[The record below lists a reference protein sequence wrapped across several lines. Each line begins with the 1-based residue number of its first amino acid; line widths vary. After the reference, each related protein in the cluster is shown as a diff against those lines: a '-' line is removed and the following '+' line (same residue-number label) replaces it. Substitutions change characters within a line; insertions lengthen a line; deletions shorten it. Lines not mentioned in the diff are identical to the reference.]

1 MIKSQQFTTRLPVV
15 GGEKHI
21 AIITKTGG
29 FRFVSEEQL
38 THGIHSIPMEKESEG
53 Q

>member
-1 MIKSQQFTTRLPVV
+1 MIKSQQFSSRLPVV

-29 FRFVSEEQL
+29 LRFVSEERL
-38 THGIHSIPMEKESEG
+38 VHGIHSIPIEKESEEL
-53 Q
+53 